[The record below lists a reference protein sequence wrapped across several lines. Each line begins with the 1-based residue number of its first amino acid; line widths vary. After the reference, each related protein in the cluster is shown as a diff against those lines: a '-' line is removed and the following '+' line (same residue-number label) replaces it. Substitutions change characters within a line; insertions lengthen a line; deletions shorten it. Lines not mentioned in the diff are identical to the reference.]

1 MGALA
6 LFAREAGYEVYGS
19 DLNPGPVVKELEAA
33 GIKFKIGPDAQDGK
47 WLQHCIDEGV
57 EWFVYTSAL
66 PADHTEL
73 VLAGEKLKCTKRDG
87 LISQIVQDK
96 GLKMVAV
103 AGTHGKTTTT
113 AMIIWACHELKLPIS
128 YLVGSNLSFGPAGK
142 FNPEARY
149 FVYEADEYDR
159 NFLHYHPW
167 LAAIT
172 TIDYDHPDVYPTV
185 DAYQQ
190 AFRDFEAQSEQVLR
204 TNETDAKLTLPGE
217 LRRLDATLAMD
228 VVSRIAEDANQPI
241 SHQQLVR
248 VMNNFPGVLRRFE
261 KLLPGIYTDYAH
273 HPSEIAAV
281 LEAAEETAAREGY
294 TGVIV
299 VYEPH
304 QNTRQHAIREQYR
317 NVFDAATLVYWLPTY
332 LTREDPNLRIL
343 APDDLIMD
351 LESPSLAKVVNSEEQ
366 LITWLRQDYA
376 DNYLIIL
383 LSAGPADAWLRGVI
397 KDGYFDFKQK
407 WLEEEKRRQAAAKAK
422 KASKQAKK
430 TSSKK

>member
-96 GLKMVAV
+96 GLKMVAI

-128 YLVGSNLSFGPAGK
+128 YLVGSNLSFGPAGR

-317 NVFDAATLVYWLPTY
+317 NAFDAATLVYWLPTY

-407 WLEEEKRRQAAAKAK
+407 WLEEEKQRQAAAKAK

>member
-167 LAAIT
+167 PAAIT

-281 LEAAEETAAREGY
+281 LEAAEETATREGY

-304 QNTRQHAIREQYR
+304 QNTRQHAIREQYK

-332 LTREDPNLRIL
+332 LTREDPSLRIL

-383 LSAGPADAWLRGVI
+383 LSAGPADAWLRGII

-407 WLEEEKRRQAAAKAK
+407 WLEEERQRQATAKAK
-422 KASKQAKK
+422 EASKQAKK
-430 TSSKK
+430 TSPKK

>member
-1 MGALA
+1 
-6 LFAREAGYEVYGS
+6 
-19 DLNPGPVVKELEAA
+19 
-33 GIKFKIGPDAQDGK
+33 
-47 WLQHCIDEGV
+47 
-57 EWFVYTSAL
+57 
-66 PADHTEL
+66 
-73 VLAGEKLKCTKRDG
+73 
-87 LISQIVQDK
+87 
-96 GLKMVAV
+96 MVAV

-128 YLVGSNLSFGPAGK
+128 YLVGSNLPFGPAGK

-281 LEAAEETAAREGY
+281 LEAAEETATREGY

-304 QNTRQHAIREQYR
+304 QNTRQHAIREQYK

-332 LTREDPNLRIL
+332 LTREDPSLRIL

-407 WLEEEKRRQAAAKAK
+407 WLEPKNKTTKNHPPKRRL
-422 KASKQAKK
+422 
-430 TSSKK
+430 